1 MNTGNISRLSERQ
14 TNYSLRCVPCFPL
27 VKDGVQIDNTMFFTV
42 EKPFVLLHAFIAD
55 DTLSTD
61 RENNQDQGITNA
73 LLFLENH
80 PVVQV
85 ANVADI
91 SAFHISANQYYV
103 EDIRK
108 DKFKDR
114 EFVFVLLCTNF

>member
-1 MNTGNISRLSERQ
+1 MSKPIHISERQ
-14 TNYSLRCVPCFPL
+14 TMYSLRQYKCFPL
-27 VKDGVQIDNTMFFTV
+27 LSDTGQQISDTMYFTV

-55 DTLSTD
+55 KTLSTD
-61 RENNQDQGITNA
+61 RENDLDQGISNS

-85 ANVADI
+85 INVADI
-91 SAFHISANQYYV
+91 SSFHISPNRYFV

-108 DKFKDR
+108 DKTKD
-114 EFVFVLLCTNF
+114 EQFVFVLLCTNF